1 MLYSGIAIH
10 LFTIKNRARNR
21 PDYFTDAG
29 SGNILKKIR
38 LEKLYAGR
46 SVEQGFKLVW
56 PYSFVTTYKKE
67 IKFILYILTL
77 TKNRGN
83 KTRRL

>member
-1 MLYSGIAIH
+1 MLYSVIAIH

-29 SGNILKKIR
+29 SGNIFKKNPFRKIIC
-38 LEKLYAGR
+38 GR